1 MNDSP
6 GSLVSASKQKSLE
19 ILKLS
24 DVSIGKYR
32 TSLPMKV
39 EFGASYNVV
48 KASPLVEPS
57 NRHL

>member
-6 GSLVSASKQKSLE
+6 GSLGSASKQKSLK

-24 DVSIGKYR
+24 EVSVEKYR
-32 TSLPMKV
+32 ISLPIKV
-39 EFGASYNVV
+39 GFGASYNVV
-48 KASPLVEPS
+48 KVSPLVEPP

>member
-6 GSLVSASKQKSLE
+6 GSLGSAFKQKSLK

-24 DVSIGKYR
+24 EVSIGKYH

-39 EFGASYNVV
+39 GFGASYNVV
-48 KASPLVEPS
+48 KVSALVEPS
-57 NRHL
+57 NRYL